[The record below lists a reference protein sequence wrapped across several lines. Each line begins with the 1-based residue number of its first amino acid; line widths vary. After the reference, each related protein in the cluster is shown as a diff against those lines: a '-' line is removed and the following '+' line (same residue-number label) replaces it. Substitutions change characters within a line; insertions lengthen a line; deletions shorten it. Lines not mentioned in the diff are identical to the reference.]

1 MNENLSNQVKT
12 ICSLF
17 NLYSLCSLEKRRG
30 SNFQPLQYMQPC
42 RKVCDICQIMS
53 KWIWTS
59 QNVSKL
65 VKVRLGRICIL
76 YNLCNFAEKW
86 VRFGKMSQNDLTNQN
101 ESKLLKARWVEIAG
115 SLDILCSHSENWVK
129 FVKMSQKKSK
139 WIKSS

>member
-17 NLYSLCSLEKRRG
+17 NFCSLCSLEKRRG

-42 RKVCDICQIMS
+42 RKVCSICQIMS

-76 YNLCNFAEKW
+76 YNLCSFAEKW

-129 FVKMSQKKSK
+129 FVKMSKKKSK
-139 WIKSS
+139 WIKLS